1 MNQSGFFLRSIL
13 KIMDNPTANARVELD
28 DLTNRSNQLFWF
40 PSIHGL
46 FRIFYS
52 PSPHNN

>member
-28 DLTNRSNQLFWF
+28 DLTNRSNQLF
-40 PSIHGL
+40 
-46 FRIFYS
+46 
-52 PSPHNN
+52 